1 MNNQLVTAY
10 VDGELDSAQAAE
22 FETQIAADPALQRA
36 VQRERDLRAAL
47 SAAYDPVLAEPVP
60 PALQALLAPASAQ
73 VVSLDAARAARAAP
87 PAPARAVWRWREW
100 GAMAACLVLG
110 LTLGLSGPWRA
121 TDAAPALARS
131 ADGTLLAQGVLDV
144 QLSSA
149 LASEPA
155 AGVAVALSFAARD
168 ARYGY
173 CRSFVL
179 QGSQA
184 TAGLACRAA
193 EGWVVQA
200 LAPATVQPQGGY
212 RTAATALPP
221 ALLQIVDQMRAAD
234 PRDADAERAARDRGW
249 KR

>member
-1 MNNQLVTAY
+1 MNTSLVTAY
-10 VDGELDSAQAAE
+10 VDGELDGAQAAE
-22 FETQIAADPALQRA
+22 FEARIAADPALQRA

-60 PALQALLAPASAQ
+60 PALRALVTAPAQ
-73 VVSLDAARAARAAP
+73 VVSLDAARASRAAP
-87 PAPARAVWRWREW
+87 PAAAKARWHWPEW

-131 ADGTLLAQGVLDV
+131 ADGTLLAEGVLET

-149 LASEPA
+149 LASDPP
-155 AGVAVALSFAARD
+155 AGVAVGLSFLARD

-179 QGSQA
+179 QGGQA
-184 TAGLACRAA
+184 TAGLACRSAA
-193 EGWVVQA
+193 GWVVQA

-212 RTAATALPP
+212 RMAATALPP

-234 PRDADAERAARDRGW
+234 PLDADAERAARDAGW